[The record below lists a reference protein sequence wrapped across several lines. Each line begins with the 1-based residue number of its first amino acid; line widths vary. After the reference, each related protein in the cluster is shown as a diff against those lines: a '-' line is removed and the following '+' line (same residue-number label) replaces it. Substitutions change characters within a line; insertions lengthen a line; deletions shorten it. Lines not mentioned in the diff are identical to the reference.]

1 MFQPITL
8 KEKKM
13 KKLLIFLTLFSSAA
27 FAYPN
32 FPGNYEFRDC
42 RNSDQIGYQAQDLA
56 RETRDLLQRGGRGP
70 RGNRF
75 SDEARRLMR
84 ASMDLAQAARGRTN
98 CRMLM
103 RMFDERVEPA
113 FRDLMAEARGPGRD
127 DANDELRDIRRA
139 FQDLRRELMD
149 DDNGR
154 GPRGPRGP
162 WPIPGGGP
170 GRGPWDDGRDDGRG
184 PRH

>member
-1 MFQPITL
+1 MFQPITF

-32 FPGNYEFRDC
+32 LPGNFEFRDC

-56 RETRDLLQRGGRGP
+56 RETRDLLQRGRGP

-75 SDEARRLMR
+75 ADEARRLMR

-103 RMFDERVEPA
+103 RMFNERVEPA
-113 FRDLMAEARGPGRD
+113 FRDLMAEVRGPRRD
-127 DANDELRDIRRA
+127 DANDEVRDIRRA
-139 FQDLRRELMD
+139 FQELRRELMD
-149 DDNGR
+149 DDYGR
-154 GPRGPRGP
+154 GPNRP
-162 WPIPGGGP
+162 WPTPGRGP
-170 GRGPWDDGRDDGRG
+170 GRGPGDGPWDDGPGRG

>member
-1 MFQPITL
+1 
-8 KEKKM
+8 M
-13 KKLLIFLTLFSSAA
+13 KKFLLFLTLFSTAA

-32 FPGNYEFRDC
+32 LPGNFEFRDC

-56 RETRDLLQRGGRGP
+56 RETRDLLQRGRRGP

-75 SDEARRLMR
+75 ADEARRLMR
-84 ASMDLAQAARGRTN
+84 ASTELAQAARGRTN

-103 RMFDERVEPA
+103 RMFTERVEPA
-113 FRDLMAEARGPGRD
+113 FRDLMQEARGPRRD

-154 GPRGPRGP
+154 GPRPGPMP
-162 WPIPGGGP
+162 WPIPGRGP
-170 GRGPWDDGRDDGRG
+170 GR
-184 PRH
+184 